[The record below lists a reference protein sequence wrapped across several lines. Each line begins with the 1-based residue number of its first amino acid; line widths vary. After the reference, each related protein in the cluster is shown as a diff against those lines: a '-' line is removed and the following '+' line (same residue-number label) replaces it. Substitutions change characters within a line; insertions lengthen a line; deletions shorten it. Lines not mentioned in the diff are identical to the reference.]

1 MANSYPPKQMAASQS
16 SRREFLAHLGT
27 AAVVGAVGTLRPA
40 PLLAAAAPT
49 GAAPTVLT
57 ILHTN
62 DVHSRLDPFPMDG
75 SRNAGRGG
83 IARRMS
89 LVQQIRAEAVAGKP
103 RQVLLFDAGDMF
115 QGTPYFNL
123 YKGEPEILA
132 MNRLGYD
139 AGTIGNHDFD
149 GGIDSMRE
157 QLGKADFPFL
167 VANYDFKNTVMDGRT
182 RPYRVFKRGGIRV
195 GVFGLG
201 IRPDGLIPAS
211 LYKETTYLDPLEISA
226 DVARNLRTRE
236 RCDYVICLSHLGY
249 KYNDSTVSDVVLA
262 SRSRDIDLIIGG
274 HTHTFL
280 DAPVAVNNA
289 DERPVFINQV
299 GFGGINLGRIDLTFE
314 AGKATGTTGKA
325 ITVTPSEKSSWKP
338 G

>member
-1 MANSYPPKQMAASQS
+1 MGA
-16 SRREFLAHLGT
+16 
-27 AAVVGAVGTLRPA
+27 AAVVGALPL
-40 PLLAAAAPT
+40 PNLLAGT
-49 GAAPTVLT
+49 GPKTTSLT

-83 IARRMS
+83 IARRMT
-89 LVQQIRAEAVAGKP
+89 LVQQIRAQNP
-103 RQVLLFDAGDMF
+103 NVLLFDAGDIF

-149 GGIDSMRE
+149 GGIENMRD
-157 QLGKADFPFL
+157 QFGKASFPFL
-167 VANYDFKNTVMDGRT
+167 MANYDFKNTVMDGRT
-182 RPYRVFKRGGIRV
+182 QPYRVFKKEGVRV

-201 IRPDGLIPAS
+201 IQPKGLIPDS
-211 LYKETTYLDPLEISA
+211 LYKETTYLDPIDVSA
-226 DVARNLRTRE
+226 ATARKLRTDE
-236 RCDYVICLSHLGY
+236 HCDYVICLSHLGY
-249 KYNDSTVSDVVLA
+249 KYADSTVSDLVLA
-262 SRSRDIDLIIGG
+262 GKSKDIDLIIGG

-280 DAPVAVNNA
+280 DAPVSVNNA
-289 DERPVFINQV
+289 DGRPIWVNQV
-299 GFGGINLGRIDLTFE
+299 GFAGINLGRIDLTFE
-314 AGKATGTTGKA
+314 KGKAT
-325 ITVTPSEKSSWKP
+325 VTNGQAVSV

>member
-1 MANSYPPKQMAASQS
+1 MHALHS
-16 SRREFLAHLGT
+16 SRRQFLKHVGA
-27 AAVVGAVGTLRPA
+27 AAVVGALPL
-40 PLLAAAAPT
+40 PDLLAGGSSKT
-49 GAAPTVLT
+49 TSLT

-83 IARRMS
+83 VARRMT
-89 LVQQIRAEAVAGKP
+89 LIRQIRTQYP
-103 RQVLLFDAGDMF
+103 NVLLFDAGDIF

-149 GGIDSMRE
+149 GGIDNMRE
-157 QLGKADFPFL
+157 QFGKADFPFL
-167 VANYDFKNTVMDGRT
+167 IANYDFKNTVMDGRT
-182 RPYRVFKRGGIRV
+182 QPYRVFKKEGVRI

-201 IRPDGLIPAS
+201 IQPKGLIPDN
-211 LYKETTYLDPLEISA
+211 LYKEMRYIEPIETSA
-226 DVARNLRTRE
+226 AIARKLRTDE
-236 RCDYVICLSHLGY
+236 HCDYVICLSHLGY
-249 KYNDSTVSDVVLA
+249 KYQDNTVSDVVLA
-262 SRSRDIDLIIGG
+262 AKSQDIDLIIGG

-280 DAPVAVNNA
+280 DAPVSLKNA
-289 DERPVFINQV
+289 DGKPIWVNQV

-314 AGKATGTTGKA
+314 KGKAT
-325 ITVTPSEKSSWKP
+325 VTNGQSVSV

>member
-1 MANSYPPKQMAASQS
+1 MHALHS
-16 SRREFLAHLGT
+16 SRRQFLKHVGA
-27 AAVVGAVGTLRPA
+27 AAVVGALPL
-40 PLLAAAAPT
+40 PDLLAGGSSKT
-49 GAAPTVLT
+49 TSLT

-83 IARRMS
+83 VARRMT
-89 LVQQIRAEAVAGKP
+89 LIRQIRTQYP
-103 RQVLLFDAGDMF
+103 NVLLFDAGDIF

-149 GGIDSMRE
+149 GGIDNMRE
-157 QLGKADFPFL
+157 QFGKADFPFL
-167 VANYDFKNTVMDGRT
+167 IANYDFKNTVMDGRT
-182 RPYRVFKRGGIRV
+182 QPYRVFKKEGVRI

-201 IRPDGLIPAS
+201 IQPKGLIPDN
-211 LYKETTYLDPLEISA
+211 LYKEMRYIEPIETSA
-226 DVARNLRTRE
+226 AIARKLRTDE
-236 RCDYVICLSHLGY
+236 HCDYVICLSHLGY
-249 KYNDSTVSDVVLA
+249 KYQDNTVSDVVLA
-262 SRSRDIDLIIGG
+262 AKSQNIDLIIGG

-280 DAPVAVNNA
+280 DAPVSLKNA
-289 DERPVFINQV
+289 DGKPIWVNQV

-314 AGKATGTTGKA
+314 KGKAT
-325 ITVTPSEKSSWKP
+325 VTNGQSVSV